1 MNPAPFH
8 LSIPVPDLDRA
19 RAFYGEIL
27 GCAEGRSAQDR
38 IDFDFFGHHLV
49 VHVEPT
55 EAAHHTA
62 VVVSG
67 GYPTPVRHFGVI
79 VDRERLMSTGI
90 GNGVALPHGKSDVVD
105 ESIAAVATLA
115 SPIDYD
121 SLDDKPVSIIILL
134 VGPEGS
140 VGLHLRLLSRIS
152 RMVGS
157 EQFRSSLLTAKSA
170 ADVLALFSGNEEA
183 QG

>member
-8 LSIPVPDLDRA
+8 LSIPVPDLVRA
-19 RAFYGEIL
+19 RAFYVEIL

-62 VVVSG
+62 VVMSG

-79 VDRERLMSTGI
+79 VDRERWER
-90 GNGVALPHGKSDVVD
+90 VAARLEAAGARFALAPQVIFAGDVR
-105 ESIAAVATLA
+105 EQS
-115 SPIDYD
+115 
-121 SLDDKPVSIIILL
+121 ILL
-134 VGPEGS
+134 AEDGCGNFVELKSQPAE
-140 VGLHLRLLSRIS
+140 RIFA
-152 RMVGS
+152 RAPG
-157 EQFRSSLLTAKSA
+157 
-170 ADVLALFSGNEEA
+170 
-183 QG
+183 